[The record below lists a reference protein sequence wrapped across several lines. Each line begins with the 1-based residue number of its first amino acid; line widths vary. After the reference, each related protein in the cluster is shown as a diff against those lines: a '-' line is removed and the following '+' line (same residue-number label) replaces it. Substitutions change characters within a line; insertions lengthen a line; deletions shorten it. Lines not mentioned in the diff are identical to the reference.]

1 MQSLQGNILFVL
13 CYLCCIS
20 GNDTLSDR
28 QHLKFIALMF
38 YSKLWGGEM
47 LFILKLTVK
56 YSGNICLSDEDLS

>member
-20 GNDTLSDR
+20 GSDTLSDR

-38 YSKLWGGEM
+38 YSKLWGGNVVH
-47 LFILKLTVK
+47 FKANSKIFWQ
-56 YSGNICLSDEDLS
+56 YLSV